1 MVQNPPPPPLYRCHE
16 FSLCGSLR
24 SPPEGTLTWVLTFIR
39 TSLPIYPVPETDYLH
54 RCFSLTL
61 IYLSCSPHNL
71 TAKSCFAML
80 TFPSVFP
87 VFDYPLPTWTVYP
100 LMKELCLPKLTL
112 PALLIC
118 YIVCL
123 PPALI
128 FSLNTVYDSVLPTWY
143 LTPVIDICLSDLP
156 CEVIKLQMDPNDTAS
171 SLQKDF
177 AADRSSGVLPLHHWG
192 ICSSVNLNNSSTTT
206 YSPYLVDRGD
216 VKRITG
222 SSSAD
227 ARSPIHF
234 FQHTS
239 YSPDSTNIH
248 HQSSAGVPW
257 QVWRL
262 PREV

>member
-1 MVQNPPPPPLYRCHE
+1 MGQCGGHLGSIPYRRLPPRPPGEACPETPWKTPAAVASSRQEPLTGGGLCHE

-39 TSLPIYPVPETDYLH
+39 TSFPIYPVPETDYLH

-171 SLQKDF
+171 SLHYYCWDSK
-177 AADRSSGVLPLHHWG
+177 STSGHFIIPVGHRIG
-192 ICSSVNLNNSSTTT
+192 VVN
-206 YSPYLVDRGD
+206 
-216 VKRITG
+216 G
-222 SSSAD
+222 SEVT
-227 ARSPIHF
+227 
-234 FQHTS
+234 QLT
-239 YSPDSTNIH
+239 
-248 HQSSAGVPW
+248 PW
-257 QVWRL
+257 VTWQWQYCQM
-262 PREV
+262 